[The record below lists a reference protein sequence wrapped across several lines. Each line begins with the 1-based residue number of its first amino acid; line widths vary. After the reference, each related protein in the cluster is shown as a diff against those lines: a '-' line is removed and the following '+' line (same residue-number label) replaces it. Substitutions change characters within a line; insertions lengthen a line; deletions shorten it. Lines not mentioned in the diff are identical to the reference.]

1 MRRIWP
7 LVICVPLLFAT
18 TLRVMGQSASD
29 ARNGYW
35 WQSCPDLM
43 KVGYVE
49 GYVEGSDASSTVWKM
64 EWKLYRNIEPK
75 VHDNINRTSDKNL
88 SQFAS
93 KLPGFSGQLVDFSGI
108 RFGQYVGG
116 LDAFY
121 KDFRNMSIHVED
133 AMPYIRDQI
142 KGDDKKELDIEL
154 SLLRKASTSPGY
166 DQ

>member
-7 LVICVPLLFAT
+7 LVICVPLLFVT
-18 TLRVMGQSASD
+18 TLTVMGQSASD

-35 WQSCPDLM
+35 WQSCPEGI
-43 KVGYVE
+43 KVGYVI
-49 GYVEGSDASSTVWKM
+49 GYGDGSEASST
-64 EWKLYRNIEPK
+64 EWKLYSNIEQK
-75 VHDNINRTSDKNL
+75 MYDNTNRASDKKM

-93 KLPGFSGQLVDFSGI
+93 GLSDIAGKLGDFSGI
-108 RFGQYVGG
+108 RFGQYTSG

-133 AMPYIRDQI
+133 AMPYVRDQI
-142 KGDDKKELDIEL
+142 KGVDKKELETEL
-154 SLLRKASTSPGY
+154 DMLRKVSTSPGY